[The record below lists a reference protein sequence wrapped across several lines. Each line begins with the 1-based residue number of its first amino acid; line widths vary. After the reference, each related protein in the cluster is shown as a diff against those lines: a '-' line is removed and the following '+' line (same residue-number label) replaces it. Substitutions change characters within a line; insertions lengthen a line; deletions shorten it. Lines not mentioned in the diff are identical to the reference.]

1 MSEKYCKL
9 NKIITILEMFILIII
24 NIMLKNNWLE
34 GLILILEFM
43 IVRTILGAKHY
54 ENRYECFLMTMA
66 VMTSIFLI
74 LKISFVLALIS
85 TLFAAINLS
94 DSKIPRKS
102 TKKLLEKGFM
112 YKPKGGTKY
121 KLIDDYI
128 ETYPNS
134 EELLEFEN
142 RLKSCGDGRTYD
154 IYKMRFRE
162 RNEYNESLSLENI
175 EAKTGVNQRRIVEKL
190 DNILLSFKVFCNLPT
205 ELDKK

>member
-9 NKIITILEMFILIII
+9 NEIISILEIIILIII
-24 NIMLKNNWLE
+24 NIILKNNWIE

-43 IVRTILGAKHY
+43 IIRTILGAKHY
-54 ENRYECFLMTMA
+54 ENRYECFFMTMA

-74 LKISFVLALIS
+74 LKINFILALIS

-94 DSKIPRKS
+94 DSKISKKS
-102 TKKLLEKGFM
+102 ARKLLEDGFM

-134 EELLEFEN
+134 EELVEFEN
-142 RLKSCGDGRTYD
+142 RLKLCGDDGTYD

-162 RNEYNESLSLENI
+162 RNKYNESPSLENI
-175 EAKTGVNQRRIVEKL
+175 EEKTGVNQRRIVEKL
-190 DNILLSFKVFCNLPT
+190 DNILLSFKVFCNLTT